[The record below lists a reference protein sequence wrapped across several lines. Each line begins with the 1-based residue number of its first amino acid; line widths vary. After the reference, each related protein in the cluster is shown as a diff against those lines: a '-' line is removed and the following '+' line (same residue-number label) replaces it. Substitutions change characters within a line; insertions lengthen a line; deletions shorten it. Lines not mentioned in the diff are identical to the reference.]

1 MENKQSLSVGRM
13 FGYSLGTNIRVIEN
27 IFAFYFVYYLTTVAG
42 VQPAAA
48 GTISSMVVLW
58 AAIISPIIGHFADRP
73 GRKRKFVLFTTIPIA
88 VFLYLLFSSFDLGP
102 TANVVYYVIVG
113 MICYTL
119 YYMFLVP
126 YDSLGAELSEGYNTR
141 TTMRGM
147 CTAFVY
153 ISGIIGGTLTLFLQ
167 GQFAAQGMS
176 ATKSWHMAVLFSCAL
191 VVIAGIAAYVSTKT
205 IDRAPTAEE
214 KLAMAEAEEKP
225 ENFFKSYAGMVK
237 IKPVMAL
244 VVFCLIYFTGTTFL
258 ATDVVYYGIYAI
270 GLSEAAASLFFT
282 VSTVATLITIPIA
295 TPLLNKF
302 GKKKILIAALWVI
315 IIFCCAIFV
324 IGPRSFICGWIIM
337 IGYSI
342 TNATVLI
349 AAFSMLYDAAD
360 LAEFKTGSS
369 KVGSA
374 VGAFTFAMGVA
385 QAIAYAIFGVV
396 LQAGGYD
403 AMAMEQPASA
413 IMTINLS
420 ATIFPSIF
428 IVLSMI
434 ALLFYKIDRKGYE
447 ALSAALALKREGK
460 EYSTEGFEHLL

>member
-1 MENKQSLSVGRM
+1 MENRQNLSFGKM

-27 IFAFYFVYYLTTVAG
+27 IFAFYFVFYLTTVAG

-58 AAIISPIIGHFADRP
+58 AAVISPIIGHFADRP
-73 GRKRKFVLFTTIPIA
+73 GRKRKFVLVTTIPIA
-88 VFLYLLFSSFDLGP
+88 IFLYLLFSSFDLGP
-102 TANVVYYVIVG
+102 TGNIVYYVIVG

-126 YDSLGAELSEGYNTR
+126 YDSLGAELAEGYNTR
-141 TTMRGM
+141 TTMRGL

-153 ISGIIGGTLTLFLQ
+153 ITGIVGGTLTLFLQ

-176 ATKSWHMAVLFSCAL
+176 PIKSWHMAVLLSCAL
-191 VVIAGIAAYVSTKT
+191 VIIAGIAAYVSTKN
-205 IDRAPTAEE
+205 IDKGPNPEE
-214 KLAMAEAEEKP
+214 KMAMAEAKP
-225 ENFFKSYAGMVK
+225 ENFFKSYAAMVK
-237 IKPVMAL
+237 IKPVVSL

-258 ATDVVYYGIYAI
+258 ATDIVYYGIYSV
-270 GLSEAAASLFFT
+270 GLSEAAASVFFT
-282 VSTVATLITIPIA
+282 VSTVATLITIPIV

-302 GKKKILIAALWVI
+302 GKKKILLAALWVI
-315 IIFCCAIFV
+315 IIFCCVIFIV
-324 IGPRSFICGWIIM
+324 GPKSFLCGWIIM

-342 TNATVLI
+342 TNATVMI

-360 LAEFKTGSS
+360 LAEFKTGTS
-369 KVGSA
+369 KIGAA

-396 LQAGGYD
+396 LQMGGFD
-403 AMAMEQPASA
+403 AMAMAQSSKA

-420 ATIFPSIF
+420 ATIIPSAF
-428 IVLSMI
+428 IVISIL
-434 ALLFYKIDRKGYE
+434 ALLFYNIDKKGYE
-447 ALSAALALKREGK
+447 ALSKALAAKREGK